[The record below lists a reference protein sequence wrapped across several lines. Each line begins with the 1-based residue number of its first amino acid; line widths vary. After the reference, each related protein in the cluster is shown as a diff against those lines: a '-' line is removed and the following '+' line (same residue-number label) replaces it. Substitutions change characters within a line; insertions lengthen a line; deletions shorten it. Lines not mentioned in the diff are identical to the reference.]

1 MSTDGEA
8 HRGPLAGVRVVEM
21 AGIGPAPM
29 AAMLLADLGAS
40 VMRIDRRQ
48 SIDLGIKRPLRFNPL
63 LRNRSIIGIDLK
75 QAGATDLVLDLV
87 ASSDALIEG
96 FRPGVMERLGLGP
109 DVALARNPR
118 LAYGRITGWGQT
130 GPLAQ
135 SAGHDL
141 NYIALTGAIA
151 ALGRE
156 GAPPTVPMS
165 LIGDF
170 GGGALYVAFG
180 LLAAI
185 ISARATGKGQ
195 VVDAAMAEGALSLQ
209 STFIGLF
216 GAGLWSTQRGTNMTD
231 GGSHF
236 YQVYQC
242 ADDQWVSVAAIE
254 ERFYLELL
262 EKMGI
267 DPASI
272 GPYNDRANWPRGKAV
287 LAARFR
293 EKTRQ
298 EWCLLLEGTDAC
310 FAPVLDWDEAARHPH
325 FRARQSLCTV
335 EGVLQPNV
343 APRFSDAEMQPIAP
357 PAEINAENTAR
368 AVEAWL
374 GADALERYRAQGVL
388 G

>member
-1 MSTDGEA
+1 
-8 HRGPLAGVRVVEM
+8 
-21 AGIGPAPM
+21 
-29 AAMLLADLGAS
+29 MLLADLGAS

>member
-1 MSTDGEA
+1 MSVGTPMNP
-8 HRGPLAGVRVVEM
+8 GPLAGLRVVEM

-29 AAMLLADLGAS
+29 AAMLLADLGAT
-40 VMRIDRRQ
+40 VIRIDRRQ
-48 SIDLGIKRPLRFNPL
+48 SVDLGIKRPLRYNLL
-63 LRNRSIIGIDLK
+63 LRNRSIIGLDLK
-75 QAGATDLVLDLV
+75 QPAAIDLVLDLLGR
-87 ASSDALIEG
+87 SDALIEG

-109 DVALARNPR
+109 EVALARNPR
-118 LAYGRITGWGQT
+118 LAYGRVTGWGQT

-141 NYIALTGAIA
+141 NYIALTGAVA

-170 GGGALYVAFG
+170 GGGALYLAFG

-185 ISARATGKGQ
+185 ISARTTGQGQ
-195 VVDAAMAEGALSLQ
+195 VVDTAMAEGALSLQ

-216 GAGLWSTQRGTNMTD
+216 GAGLWSTGRGTNMTD

-242 ADDQWVSVAAIE
+242 ADGLWVSVAAIE
-254 ERFYLELL
+254 ERFYLDLL
-262 EKMGI
+262 GRMQI

-272 GPYNDRANWPRGKAV
+272 GPQNDPANWARGKEI

-293 EKTRQ
+293 EKPRD
-298 EWCLLLEGTDAC
+298 EWCRILEGTDAC
-310 FAPVLDWDEAARHPH
+310 FAPVLNWQEAATHPHFAARH
-325 FRARQSLCTV
+325 SLCTV
-335 EGVLQPNV
+335 DGVLQPNV
-343 APRFSDAEMQPIAP
+343 APRFSASEPAP
-357 PAEINAENTAR
+357 PTPPSEITAERTAQ
-368 AVEAWL
+368 VIEAWL
-374 GADALERYRAQGVL
+374 GADALDNYRSRGVID
-388 G
+388 

>member
-1 MSTDGEA
+1 MTAGDHSRG
-8 HRGPLAGVRVVEM
+8 GPLAGVRVVEM

-40 VMRIDRRQ
+40 VIRIDRRQ
-48 SIDLGIKRPLRFNPL
+48 AIDLGIKRPSRFNPL

-118 LAYGRITGWGQT
+118 LAYGRITGWGQS

-141 NYIALTGAIA
+141 NYIALTGAVA

-185 ISARATGKGQ
+185 IHARATGKGQ

-262 EKMGI
+262 QKMEI

-272 GPYNDRANWPRGKAV
+272 GPYNDPANWPRGKAV

-298 EWCLLLEGTDAC
+298 EWCRLLEGTDAC
-310 FAPVLDWDEAARHPH
+310 FAPVLHWDEAARHPH
-325 FRARQSLCTV
+325 FVSRQSLCAID
-335 EGVLQPNV
+335 GVLQPNV
-343 APRFSDAEMQPIAP
+343 APRFSESEPAPIVP
-357 PAEINAENTAR
+357 PTEINAENTAR

-374 GADALERYRAQGVL
+374 GADGLERYRARGVL
-388 G
+388 A